1 MIKIFQS
8 VYLPILFI
16 PVCSIICLNS
26 KCFLVLVAQSCQ
38 TLCNPM
44 DCSPPGSSVHWIL
57 QARILEQLAILFSRG
72 SSWPRDQTGVFC
84 LAGNSLLAEPA
95 SGKHCSPLLF
105 TRQSSK
111 NLNKNAIFGGL
122 LCFIYHINIIY
133 FLQQYHK
140 VGFLFQVC
148 TNRES
153 ENDFSQGIECDIY
166 SQTK

>member
-8 VYLPILFI
+8 VYPPILFF
-16 PVCSIICLNS
+16 PTCSIICLNS

-57 QARILEQLAILFSRG
+57 QARIVEQVAILFSRG

-95 SGKHCSPLLF
+95 SGKYWSPLF
-105 TRQSSK
+105 VTRQSSK
-111 NLNKNAIFGGL
+111 NLNKNAIYGGL
-122 LCFIYHINIIY
+122 LCF
-133 FLQQYHK
+133 
-140 VGFLFQVC
+140 
-148 TNRES
+148 T
-153 ENDFSQGIECDIY
+153 Y
-166 SQTK
+166 STT